1 MKAKY
6 KWYIAIA
13 VISCCCTFG
22 FLFAW
27 ALVNEKSFIVI
38 AITYLV
44 WFLVMFFAVRKIA
57 KKAREDMPSED
68 ISS

>member
-1 MKAKY
+1 MKTKY

-22 FLFAW
+22 IFFSWVLANNKGFTM
-27 ALVNEKSFIVI
+27 
-38 AITYLV
+38 ITISYLV
-44 WFLVMFFAVRKIA
+44 WFLVMFIVARKVA
-57 KKAREDMPSED
+57 KKAREDMPSKD